1 MSSFVFS
8 TLKFQFVCI
17 WCCSEIWVQ
26 AGSDLVY
33 MWQDWMAW
41 LLATGCF
48 SSIRELGLMCQIE
61 MVSVCVK
68 MGYFTFAQKL
78 FDKMPHKTLLHGT

>member
-1 MSSFVFS
+1 
-8 TLKFQFVCI
+8 
-17 WCCSEIWVQ
+17 
-26 AGSDLVY
+26 
-33 MWQDWMAW
+33 MAW

-78 FDKMPHKTLLHGT
+78 FDKMPHKNPIAWNLMISGYA

>member
-1 MSSFVFS
+1 
-8 TLKFQFVCI
+8 
-17 WCCSEIWVQ
+17 
-26 AGSDLVY
+26 
-33 MWQDWMAW
+33 MAW